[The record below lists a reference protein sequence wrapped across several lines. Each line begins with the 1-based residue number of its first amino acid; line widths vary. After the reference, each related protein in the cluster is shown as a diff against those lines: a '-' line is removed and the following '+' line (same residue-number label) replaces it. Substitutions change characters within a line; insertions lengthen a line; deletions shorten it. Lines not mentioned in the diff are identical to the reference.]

1 LELQVTNKVICTVT
15 GLPKIEE
22 PLLLCGGHLGLTGE
36 LPRKIELILEV
47 LTTMVHVYPHVQEVT
62 AMAHA
67 VNVLSRSM
75 EPLPRVVATTIKRMT
90 YPEKIYLSLR
100 L

>member
-1 LELQVTNKVICTVT
+1 
-15 GLPKIEE
+15 
-22 PLLLCGGHLGLTGE
+22 
-36 LPRKIELILEV
+36 
-47 LTTMVHVYPHVQEVT
+47 MVHVYPHVQEVT